1 MGPSQFGLFLGF
13 SRRTILNKHLESSQ
27 DSKLSEFYF
36 ELGLAQKNF
45 RAEANKKFDLKQ
57 FRKASIRIIY
67 DSLHGISADAISLSN
82 AVEIMAYC
90 LVDGK
95 VEQGSKFEKTLC
107 DNLLKQFKSSN
118 DLTKRSL
125 ALCWI
130 YLKMSG
136 EYTQARKK

>member
-1 MGPSQFGLFLGF
+1 MVEPYQNN
-13 SRRTILNKHLESSQ
+13 IQIHNAIE
-27 DSKLSEFYF
+27 
-36 ELGLAQKNF
+36 
-45 RAEANKKFDLKQ
+45 
-57 FRKASIRIIY
+57 II
-67 DSLHGISADAISLSN
+67 
-82 AVEIMAYC
+82 AYC
-90 LVDGK
+90 HFDGK